1 MKILFWLLIA
11 VDVLA
16 LGLFFVLGLAAAT
29 STRTSP
35 FAVATSL
42 PFLVPTILL
51 VLAVALFTRSGSTV
65 GRIAGL
71 LIAASPAIIIF
82 VTRGMTQREIAV
94 NSDSGGNIAFFR
106 EGPLRELADAIRA
119 GDTTRVAQLLPTVD
133 VNSKGFQDIT
143 PLMLALRELDK
154 SPNGTAVVRQIV
166 SAGANPNLG
175 EGDLPLIVAIQQ
187 SQHAGAEPVAIL
199 LKAGANPNTQDQ
211 FGRPVYFQGTG
222 ITVPIDVLK
231 ALLDGGADL
240 KVTGKDGR
248 PVVFDAV
255 NTNNWPAVLLLLE
268 RGIDYKSARSL
279 GGESLTDMV
288 EGRARLFENGMG
300 GSPGDTAALAKVR
313 EFLKTH

>member
-1 MKILFWLLIA
+1 MKILFWLFIA

-42 PFLVPTILL
+42 PFLVPAIVL
-51 VLAVALFTRSGSTV
+51 VIAVALFTRSGSSAV
-65 GRIAGL
+65 RLIAL
-71 LIAASPAIIIF
+71 LIAASPAILVF
-82 VTRGMTQREIAV
+82 VLRGITQREIAL
-94 NSDSGGNIAFFR
+94 NSDSSGNIAFFR

-119 GDTTRVAQLLPTVD
+119 GDTTRVAQLLPKVD

-143 PLMLALRELDK
+143 PLMLALRELEK

-166 SAGANPNLG
+166 NAGANPNLG

-187 SQHAGAEPVAIL
+187 SRHSGAEPVAIL
-199 LKAGANPNTQDQ
+199 LKAGANPNTSDQ

-240 KVTGKDGR
+240 KVVDKDGR
-248 PVVFDAV
+248 PAVFDAV

-268 RGIDYKSARSL
+268 RGVDYKSARSL
-279 GGESLTDMV
+279 SGESFVDMV
-288 EGRARLFENGMG
+288 EGRARLFDNGMG
-300 GSPGDTAALAKVR
+300 GSPGDTVALRKVR
-313 EFLKTH
+313 EYLKTH